1 MTRDSLIDSS
11 VELIHTYVNRVRGR
25 LDDVTMPHA

>member
-11 VELIHTYVNRVRGR
+11 VEIIHTYANRLHGR
-25 LDDVTMPHA
+25 LDEHEP